1 MRTGIATETI
11 GIKSLS
17 VETLGIQRRGGEM
30 CVREL
35 LMGGMHWAAYR
46 W

>member
-1 MRTGIATETI
+1 MRAGIAIGTT

-30 CVREL
+30 CVKEI
-35 LMGGMHWAAYR
+35 LMGVMHWAAYK